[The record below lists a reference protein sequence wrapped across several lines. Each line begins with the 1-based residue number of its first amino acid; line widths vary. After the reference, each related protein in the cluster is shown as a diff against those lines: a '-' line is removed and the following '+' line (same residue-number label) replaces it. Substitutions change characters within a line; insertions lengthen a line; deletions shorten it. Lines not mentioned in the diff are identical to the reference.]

1 VSDYANA
8 GVRPSSDF
16 GCYNLL
22 SIVIF
27 LRAQAA
33 DTPRDHCMIF
43 RVCSGGLCIVFI
55 HPSRMAQD
63 LRFVNAEKCCAS
75 SLLLKTECYVQH
87 DPAKK
92 SFFEHKKN
100 KSKNRFTCFQK
111 SSPCSGIGFLKF
123 QKVNMIFVMFAKS
136 LSREHKMEPSFT
148 E

>member
-1 VSDYANA
+1 MSDYANA

-43 RVCSGGLCIVFI
+43 RVCSGGLEMHVVHCFI
-55 HPSRMAQD
+55 SHPSWMAQD

-75 SLLLKTECYVQH
+75 SLLLKTEWWKRQVVGLRPSPDYIPSQL
-87 DPAKK
+87 
-92 SFFEHKKN
+92 
-100 KSKNRFTCFQK
+100 
-111 SSPCSGIGFLKF
+111 SSIETYSVIVVFL
-123 QKVNMIFVMFAKS
+123 QDTVA
-136 LSREHKMEPSFT
+136 LRT
-148 E
+148 